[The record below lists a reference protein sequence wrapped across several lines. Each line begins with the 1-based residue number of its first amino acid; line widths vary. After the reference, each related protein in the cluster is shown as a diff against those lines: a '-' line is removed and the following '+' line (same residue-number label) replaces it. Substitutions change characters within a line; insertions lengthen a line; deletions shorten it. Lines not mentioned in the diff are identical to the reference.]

1 MIKKVKNT
9 VWWTYVISDLNGE
22 ENIERFY
29 KNEFQKK
36 KKRKRKENQTEFR
49 VEKVI
54 KSKGDK
60 LNVKWKGCD
69 SSFNSWIEKK
79 RHNIN

>member
-1 MIKKVKNT
+1 MLLVILMEKKILKGFTKMNF
-9 VWWTYVISDLNGE
+9 
-22 ENIERFY
+22 R
-29 KNEFQKK
+29 KK
-36 KKRKRKENQTEFR
+36 KKKKKRKENQTEFR